1 MIKRSV
7 GERTFEVINV
17 IILTLLGLIALYPL
31 WHVVMA
37 SISTGEGL
45 ASHSGAMFVPA
56 GFSLKA
62 YALVFK
68 TPMVLKGYGN
78 TLYILVFGLTLSM
91 VLTVLGAFALSRNG
105 LYGKKVIMLFIIF
118 TMYFSGGMI
127 PFYFTVKNVGLAGTR
142 WALIVPTC
150 INTFNFIIMRTG
162 FESIPV
168 SLEESA
174 KIDGANDF
182 VILWKIILPLAK
194 PILAVIVLYYAVGIW
209 NSWFNAMLFL
219 RDRELYPLQLVLREI
234 LIQNDTTSMTMGGG
248 DVAAGLLNEVLKYAT
263 ICVATIPIL
272 IVYPFLQKYFAK
284 GVMIGAVKG

>member
-7 GERTFEVINV
+7 GERIFEIVNI

-31 WHVVMA
+31 WHVLMA
-37 SISTGEGL
+37 SISSGDGL
-45 ASHSGAMFVPA
+45 ARHTGAMFVPA

-62 YALVFK
+62 YRLVLE

-78 TLYILVFGLTLSM
+78 TLYVLVFGLAMSM
-91 VLTVLGAFALSRNG
+91 TMTILGAFALSRKG
-105 LYGKKVIMLFIIF
+105 LYGRKVILLFIIF

-127 PFYFTVKNVGLAGTR
+127 PFYFTVKNVGLADTR

-150 INTFNFIIMRTG
+150 VNTFNFIIMRTG
-162 FESIPV
+162 FEAIPV

-182 VILWKIILPLAK
+182 VVLWKIILPLAK
-194 PILAVIVLYYAVGIW
+194 PIIAVIVLYYAVGIW

-219 RDRELYPLQLVLREI
+219 RNRELYPLQLVLREI
-234 LIQNDTTSMTMGGG
+234 LIQNDTAAMTMGGG
-248 DVAAGLLNEVLKYAT
+248 DADTGMLNEVLKYAT

-272 IVYPFLQKYFAK
+272 VIYPFLQKYFAK
-284 GVMIGAVKG
+284 GVMVGAVKG